1 MVNFQNGIKAEQP
14 FQVLKM
20 KWTEEEKKTL
30 FEAQAYHKQY
40 KRTGWGQLPCFSAP
54 NLWLRNFREK
64 VRDKKMYGWEIRI
77 EDTTSKMELQAK
89 FNVGPFDPKKE

>member
-1 MVNFQNGIKAEQP
+1 
-14 FQVLKM
+14 M

-54 NLWLRNFREK
+54 NLWLRYVREYPK
-64 VRDKKMYGWEIRI
+64 SALRHGDILF
-77 EDTTSKMELQAK
+77 SKMELQARY
-89 FNVGPFDPKKE
+89 NVGPFDPKKE